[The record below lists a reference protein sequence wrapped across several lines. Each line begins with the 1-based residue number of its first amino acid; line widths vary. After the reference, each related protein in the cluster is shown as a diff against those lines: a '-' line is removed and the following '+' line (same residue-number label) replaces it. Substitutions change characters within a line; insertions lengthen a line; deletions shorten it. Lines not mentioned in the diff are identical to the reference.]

1 MPLRIADLTT
11 DYGNIGPQIANLGN
25 QFFAGFNN
33 ARKMGMDQQ
42 RQQTLAGLAESFKQG
57 QDPDWRGAAQKLMSA
72 GDVEGGLGMLKL
84 GEAVKQRRDTQAGQ
98 QRTESMLFGGGMGGG
113 QPPRPMSSGSPMAES
128 SMPSNAAVFPTPEE
142 GRGVISYNLAN
153 ATRNRPLAPQLAT
166 NIEQAVSEVY
176 GPGYKV
182 QVYSGGQG
190 GVDEGGPRVGSTR
203 HDHGNAGDVYII
215 GPDGQKVTGDRLAPL
230 AQYWQAKG
238 LGGTG
243 LEMASG
249 GIHLDGDRR
258 GGAWNYADQGG
269 RYTPAQAAAVEQGQ
283 AGVMPTMA
291 QRSMTAYAGVPRP
304 MTAPDGTPI
313 VNAQASQPQPAQAPR
328 QAPQRAT
335 SSLPPD
341 DPFPNATNQQ
351 LMAAMGDAK
360 WGDAAKMALQ
370 KRYQYAER
378 MDARNAP
385 TEAQKNYEAAR
396 RDGFQGT
403 FFEYQRAMRE
413 KEVVSGESEEN
424 RAIGKK
430 SGEAIAAMAEAAGSA
445 PNNLSRLSRIS
456 TMMEQIGTGKLTP
469 SRMTAAQW
477 GRALG
482 VSDDTLK
489 GIGLDPRQAATGEA
503 LQAMINQLVVGQIG
517 AGGFPANNFSDADR
531 AFLVQ
536 TMPELSKDPRAN
548 EIVIEAL
555 RRTEQSKVDKAK
567 AYREWKQANPKST
580 FFDFETEW
588 SDKQASVN
596 KMDDLAARA
605 SQLIQ
610 GGNPQMPEANK
621 IGASV
626 APQVGTVSKGY
637 RFKGGDPANQAS
649 WEKVN

>member
-1 MPLRIADLTT
+1 MPIRIADLTT
-11 DYGNIGPQIANLGN
+11 DYGNIGGQIANLGN
-25 QFFAGFNN
+25 QFFSGYNN

-42 RQQTLAGLAESFKQG
+42 RQQTLAELAESFKQG
-57 QDPDWRGAAQKLMSA
+57 QDPDWRGAAQKLMGA
-72 GDVEGGLGMLKL
+72 GDVEGGLDMLKL
-84 GEAVKQRRDTQAGQ
+84 GEAATQRRQAQQQSLATQ
-98 QRTESMLFGGGMGGG
+98 SMLMGGG
-113 QPPRPMSSGSPMAES
+113 QPQAMRSSASGDPASAI
-128 SMPSNAAVFPTPEE
+128 A
-142 GRGVISYNLAN
+142 G
-153 ATRNRPLAPQLAT
+153 
-166 NIEQAVSEVY
+166 IE
-176 GPGYKV
+176 
-182 QVYSGGQG
+182 SGGRY
-190 GVDEGGPRVGSTR
+190 DALGPVTR
-203 HDHGNAGDVYII
+203 
-215 GPDGQKVTGDRLAPL
+215 TGDRAYGKYQVMGANIPQWTRQYLGREMSPEEFIASPE
-230 AQYWQAKG
+230 AQDAVFQGEFGRLSQKHG
-238 LGGTG
+238 P
-243 LEMASG
+243 
-249 GIHLDGDRR
+249 
-258 GGAWNYADQGG
+258 GGAARAWFAGEGGMNDPGRKDILGTTVADYGRKFSAAYGG
-269 RYTPAQAAAVEQGQ
+269 GQ
-283 AGVMPTMA
+283 QPMA
-291 QRSMTAYAGVPRP
+291 
-304 MTAPDGTPI
+304 APDGTPI
-313 VNAQASQPQPAQAPR
+313 VQAQQPSAMPA

-341 DPFPNATNQQ
+341 DPFPRASNQQ
-351 LMAAMGDAK
+351 LMGAISDPV
-360 WGDAAKMALQ
+360 WGERAKMALQ
-370 KRYQYAER
+370 KRERYAEK

-403 FFEYQRAMRE
+403 FFEYQRSMRE

-596 KMDDLAARA
+596 KMDDLSARA

-610 GGNPQMPEANK
+610 GGNPQMPEENK